1 MLTGHGGNVHFWASV
16 LGCLPQDIV
25 DMSSNVNPLGPME
38 GLVDFLRDRM
48 DVISAL
54 PQADASDVVR
64 RFGER
69 YGIDSGRVLIGNGTT
84 HFIYALPD
92 VLDTKRALV
101 FGPTYSDYAD
111 AFIQHGA
118 AVVHRIA
125 GPDDGFRHR
134 LEELS
139 DDERDCDTVVI
150 CNPNNPTGGRIE
162 RSVIEAFCRRHPE
175 RFVVIDESYLPFSD
189 AELETTLLYGDLPNV
204 MVLHS
209 MSKMFR
215 IPGLRIGF
223 AVTPNDR
230 VRRRFHA
237 IQQPWSV
244 NALAQEAARFLL
256 DPDRP
261 TEAFV
266 AETRRYLN
274 RERRRMADELDR
286 ISELRTYPSETSFL
300 LLRLPEGFDAATLV
314 EESVRTHRMLLRDCS
329 NFVGLDERYVR
340 ISLKTPDANRR
351 ITRWLCDRLE
361 TGQRGIHRAPASP
374 VLEPNHRV
382 RQATLHLHTTSGR
395 MTS

>member
-1 MLTGHGGNVHFWASV
+1 MLTGHGGNIHHWASV

-25 DMSSNVNPLGPME
+25 DMSSNVNPLGPMDE
-38 GLVDFLRDRM
+38 LMDFLRDRM
-48 DVISAL
+48 DVIAAL

-64 RFGER
+64 RFGMR
-69 YGIDSGRVLIGNGTT
+69 YGIDSERILIGNGTT
-84 HFIYALPD
+84 HFIHALPQ

-111 AFIQHGA
+111 AFLQYGA
-118 AVVHRIA
+118 AVIHRIS
-125 GPDDGFRHR
+125 GPDNGFCHR

-139 DDERDCDTVVI
+139 EKERECDTVVI

-189 AELETTLLYGDLPNV
+189 AEAHTTLMYGHLPNV

-209 MSKMFR
+209 MSKIFR

-223 AVTPNDR
+223 AMTSNEHIH
-230 VRRRFHA
+230 RRFRD

-256 DPDRP
+256 DPDRQ
-261 TEAFV
+261 TDAFV
-266 AETRRYLN
+266 AETRRFLN
-274 RERRRMADELDR
+274 REKRSMTDELER
-286 ISELRTYPSETSFL
+286 IPGLQVFPSETSFL
-300 LLRLPEGFDAATLV
+300 LLRLPVGFHAAVLV
-314 EESVRTHRMLLRDCS
+314 EEAVKTQRILLRDCS
-329 NFVGLDERYVR
+329 NFIGLDDRYLR

-351 ITRWLCDRLE
+351 ITRWLYDRIVSGSE
-361 TGQRGIHRAPASP
+361 ESP
-374 VLEPNHRV
+374 
-382 RQATLHLHTTSGR
+382 
-395 MTS
+395 MTRK

>member
-38 GLVDFLRDRM
+38 GLLDFLRERM
-48 DVISAL
+48 DAIAAL

-64 RFGER
+64 RFGVR
-69 YGIDSGRVLIGNGTT
+69 YGIDSERVLIGNGTT
-84 HFIYALPD
+84 HFIHALPG
-92 VLDTKRALV
+92 VLGTKRALV

-111 AFIQHGA
+111 AFLQHGA

-125 GPDDGFRHR
+125 GPDDHFRQR
-134 LEELS
+134 LDELS
-139 DDERDCDTVVI
+139 GDERDCDTIVI

-162 RSVIEAFCRRHPE
+162 RSVLEAFCKRHPE

-189 AELETTLLYGDLPNV
+189 AEMETTLLYGDLPNV

-223 AVTPNDR
+223 AMTSNDR
-230 VRRRFHA
+230 IRRRFRD

-261 TEAFV
+261 TDAFV

-274 RERRRMADELDR
+274 HERRRMTDELAR
-286 ISELRTYPSETSFL
+286 ISGLKIYPSETSFL
-300 LLRLPEGFDAATLV
+300 LLRLPKGVDGATLV
-314 EESVRTHRMLLRDCS
+314 EESVRTHRILLRDCS
-329 NFVGLDERYVR
+329 NFVGLDERYMR

-351 ITRWLCDRLE
+351 ITRWLCDRLGAGQE
-361 TGQRGIHRAPASP
+361 DPPKTPTGCS
-374 VLEPNHRV
+374 
-382 RQATLHLHTTSGR
+382 
-395 MTS
+395 

>member
-1 MLTGHGGNVHFWASV
+1 MLTGHGGNVHYWASV

-25 DMSSNVNPLGPME
+25 DMSSNVNPLGPMD
-38 GLVDFLRDRM
+38 GLVDWLRERM
-48 DVISAL
+48 DVIVAL

-64 RFGER
+64 RFGMF
-69 YGIDSGRVLIGNGTT
+69 YGIDSERVLIGNGTT
-84 HFIYALPD
+84 HFIHALPG
-92 VLDTKRALV
+92 VLGTKRALV

-111 AFIQHGA
+111 AFMQHGA

-125 GPDDGFRHR
+125 EPDDGFRHR
-134 LEELS
+134 LDELS
-139 DDERDCDTVVI
+139 DDERDCDTIVI

-162 RSVIEAFCRRHPE
+162 RSVIEAFSRRHPE

-189 AELETTLLYGDLPNV
+189 AESQTTLLYGNLPNV

-223 AVTPNDR
+223 AMTPNER
-230 VRRRFHA
+230 IRRRFQD

-256 DPDRP
+256 DPERP
-261 TEAFV
+261 TDTFV

-274 RERRRMADELDR
+274 REKRRMIEELAG
-286 ISELRTYPSETSFL
+286 ISGLSTFPSETSFL
-300 LLRLPEGFDAATLV
+300 LLQLPDGFDARTLV
-314 EESVRTHRMLLRDCS
+314 EDTVRTHRILLRDCS
-329 NFVGLDERYVR
+329 NFIGLDNRYIR

-351 ITRWLCDRLE
+351 IVRWLHESIE
-361 TGQRGIHRAPASP
+361 TGKGGESGIR
-374 VLEPNHRV
+374 NHR
-382 RQATLHLHTTSGR
+382 
-395 MTS
+395 